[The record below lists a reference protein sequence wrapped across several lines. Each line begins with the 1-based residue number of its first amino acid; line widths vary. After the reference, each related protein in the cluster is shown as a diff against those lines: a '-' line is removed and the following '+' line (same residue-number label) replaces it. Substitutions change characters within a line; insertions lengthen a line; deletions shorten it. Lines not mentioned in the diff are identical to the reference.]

1 VYVNKYTIINLLYR
15 FNYLH
20 WVLQMSK
27 IQWKP
32 ATILNPVPVTMISCA
47 DKQQKPNIITIA
59 WTGTVNSDPPMVS
72 ISVRPERYSHGII
85 SGQKEFVINL
95 VTRGLVRA
103 ADFCGVTSGRSV
115 DKFKA
120 LGLTAAPASIVHA
133 PIIAES
139 PVNIECVVTDMIRL
153 GSHDMFLA
161 KIAAV
166 NVDERL
172 IDEKGKLRL
181 DHAGLACYNHGDYCG
196 LGRPMGYFG
205 YSVRRKKKLKRNR

>member
-1 VYVNKYTIINLLYR
+1 M
-15 FNYLH
+15 
-20 WVLQMSK
+20 QK

-32 ATILNPVPVTMISCA
+32 ATILNPVPVTMITCA
-47 DKQQKPNIITIA
+47 NAQGKSNIITIA
-59 WTGTVNSDPPMVS
+59 WTGTINSEPPMVS
-72 ISVRPERYSHGII
+72 ISIRPERYSHGII
-85 SGQKEFVINL
+85 TEQKEFVINL

-103 ADFCGVTSGRSV
+103 ADFCGVKSGRTV

-120 LGLTAAPASIVHA
+120 MGLTAAPASIVQA
-133 PIIAES
+133 PLIGES
-139 PVNIECVVTDMIRL
+139 PVNIECAVTEIIHL

-161 KIAAV
+161 KIVAV

-172 IDEKGKLRL
+172 IDAKGKLRL

-205 YSVRRKKKLKRNR
+205 YSVRRKKNLKRNK